1 MYIYYF
7 AFLDIEHLMLSMVC
21 YRKGQGNQICCFKE
35 RETLKGTTKKS
46 KNAKEWRN
54 VLDDKDIPHIL
65 WWKEVV
71 SLFIDNYS
79 LHI

>member
-1 MYIYYF
+1 
-7 AFLDIEHLMLSMVC
+7 MLLMVC

-71 SLFIDNYS
+71 S
-79 LHI
+79 